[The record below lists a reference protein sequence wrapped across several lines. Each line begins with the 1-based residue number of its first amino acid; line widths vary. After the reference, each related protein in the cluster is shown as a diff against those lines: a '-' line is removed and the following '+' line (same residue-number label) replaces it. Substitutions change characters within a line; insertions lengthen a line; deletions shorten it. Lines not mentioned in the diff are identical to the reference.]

1 MEGAQRTVAC
11 PACGSVFAVPLDT
24 VRLFCSKCGTQIPLP
39 APDVAQSAARVSG
52 EKAQQAATLALDAV
66 QQALDLAQAGGS
78 EADKAA
84 ALEAARQAMDAAR
97 IAQESQKALAD
108 AQAAAA
114 AAESARIAAQTQ
126 AQLAADAERARR
138 EAEAECA
145 RREAAEAE
153 RARKEA
159 EERAA
164 QEAAARARAEAEA
177 RAQVVQ
183 AQTQVVE
190 DPKPVPLEYRR
201 GAVVRS
207 TANGYGLFTVTIPT
221 TWTPDEAVLL
231 RGNSGSRP
239 FNAFAS
245 FSDGVDAGM
254 TLTLGDAGVRNSAG
268 MEAMM
273 AQYGAAIAA
282 ADRTNYAPMP
292 GARSVADDYTSNM
305 VGEIGGTGLSCC
317 SEMGGFNLAARQQEA
332 QAVFKKAAD
341 ATGPAILRDPFA
353 AELVRIYTFNLEG
366 AQYRLA
372 VYVRI
377 YAIKDGSGVDMMS
390 PAGLL
395 FGLGSAIGN
404 HAEKKKEAKRA
415 KKDPTFR
422 TDADSVAASD
432 GKPFCS
438 SDFSD
443 YTGEGTIFWD
453 VSGIATLYAPADR
466 FGKAY
471 AEAFIPF
478 VTGYWPHDDIL
489 NLALADAQQ
498 QAAAV
503 QQATSM
509 QVQRMN
515 MQFQAQQAAMR
526 QVQAAADA
534 RFEAWQRQSDAHH
547 AAFRERTNAQFNDSG
562 YGGGAGDWSEAIRG
576 VNTFVT
582 SDGREVQLDASAD
595 RAYENQAGDVIGGS
609 GGFDPGADW
618 NQIPRK

>member
-1 MEGAQRTVAC
+1 M
-11 PACGSVFAVPLDT
+11 
-24 VRLFCSKCGTQIPLP
+24 VRW
-39 APDVAQSAARVSG
+39 
-52 EKAQQAATLALDAV
+52 TLRHEMGDN
-66 QQALDLAQAGGS
+66 
-78 EADKAA
+78 A
-84 ALEAARQAMDAAR
+84 AL
-97 IAQESQKALAD
+97 
-108 AQAAAA
+108 
-114 AAESARIAAQTQ
+114 
-126 AQLAADAERARR
+126 
-138 EAEAECA
+138 
-145 RREAAEAE
+145 
-153 RARKEA
+153 
-159 EERAA
+159 
-164 QEAAARARAEAEA
+164 
-177 RAQVVQ
+177 
-183 AQTQVVE
+183 
-190 DPKPVPLEYRR
+190 
-201 GAVVRS
+201 
-207 TANGYGLFTVTIPT
+207 TA
-221 TWTPDEAVLL
+221 
-231 RGNSGSRP
+231 
-239 FNAFAS
+239 
-245 FSDGVDAGM
+245 
-254 TLTLGDAGVRNSAG
+254 
-268 MEAMM
+268 
-273 AQYGAAIAA
+273 
-282 ADRTNYAPMP
+282 
-292 GARSVADDYTSNM
+292 
-305 VGEIGGTGLSCC
+305 
-317 SEMGGFNLAARQQEA
+317 
-332 QAVFKKAAD
+332 
-341 ATGPAILRDPFA
+341 
-353 AELVRIYTFNLEG
+353 
-366 AQYRLA
+366 
-372 VYVRI
+372 
-377 YAIKDGSGVDMMS
+377 
-390 PAGLL
+390 
-395 FGLGSAIGN
+395 
-404 HAEKKKEAKRA
+404 AKRA

-582 SDGREVQLDASAD
+582 SDGREVQLDVSAD